1 MREGEGPTSK
11 RDGREEIERAKREGR
26 GIPPKVRVSRINS
39 IV

>member
-26 GIPPKVRVSRINS
+26 GIPPHSQS
-39 IV
+39 E